1 MSPFLSWR
9 PLVGSLQALTSAE
22 MAALECIA
30 AARIGF
36 LLAAL
41 HSVAKR
47 MNPRKARPPA
57 PHQSPLAS
65 QRGMYPFAT
74 AERKSRETQC
84 GWPEPRCANL
94 AIFPTLGAHASLAIE
109 WERSCRS

>member
-9 PLVGSLQALTSAE
+9 PLVGSLRACSSAK
-22 MAALECIA
+22 MAALMCIA

-65 QRGMYPFAT
+65 QPGTYPFALLRGRVARLDGVPRGET
-74 AERKSRETQC
+74 SR
-84 GWPEPRCANL
+84 L
-94 AIFPTLGAHASLAIE
+94 AIFPTRGAHASLAIE
-109 WERSCRS
+109 